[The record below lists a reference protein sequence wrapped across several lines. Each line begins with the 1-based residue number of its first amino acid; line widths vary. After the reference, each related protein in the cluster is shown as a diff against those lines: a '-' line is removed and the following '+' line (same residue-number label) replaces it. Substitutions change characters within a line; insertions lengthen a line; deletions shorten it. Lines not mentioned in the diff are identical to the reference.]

1 MRRAALMTFAL
12 AAGLGVA
19 VRPAW
24 SSSIAGGGRIEKLVA
39 GSDRIYAWGAG
50 GVEVFDGEGRP
61 LERCARFEA
70 RPARAGRRPIGAPDP
85 DDVLT
90 AAGFT
95 DDDDSSD
102 AEDALEEDGTGAY
115 PRRRALAGEVVEVRD
130 PAAATPAARP
140 RACAAGTSRSSP
152 RPGPWWRRRARICS
166 GCSTAPT
173 PASSWA
179 WIAGRGR
186 SPSAMGRA
194 SWWETTTG
202 WSPSTPAA
210 ARRGSWTNRSAR

>member
-130 PAAATPAARP
+130 LAAAKSDPGVWIATSSGLYHGGDAGCAPASLRGRDLSLVA
-140 RACAAGTSRSSP
+140 AAGDPSP
-152 RPGPWWRRRARICS
+152 R
-166 GCSTAPT
+166 
-173 PASSWA
+173 
-179 WIAGRGR
+179 
-186 SPSAMGRA
+186 
-194 SWWETTTG
+194 
-202 WSPSTPAA
+202 
-210 ARRGSWTNRSAR
+210 